1 MMAPRPPSDMG
12 SLSDGAGAAAEAQMM
27 DGSRGSSS
35 TDEFAE
41 LFRNDFY
48 FRESLYNSDY
58 VDRPDESCCSDAEM
72 EGEGDEEDAGKE
84 DEEVEASEEE
94 PRATARSDAGRS
106 DHCDAGDERRGC

>member
-1 MMAPRPPSDMG
+1 MG

-41 LFRNDFY
+41 LFRSDPD
-48 FRESLYNSDY
+48 FREALYNNSEY
-58 VDRPDESCCSDAEM
+58 MDRPQEESCCSDAEM
-72 EGEGDEEDAGKE
+72 EGEGDEENAGKE
-84 DEEVEASEEE
+84 GEEAEASEEE

-106 DHCDAGDERRGC
+106 GHCDAGDERRGC